1 MTDKD
6 HHHRHPA
13 KPADKSAEKHAEKH
27 AVTNAAK
34 HDVKHDAK
42 HAQHS
47 SHSDHAHHGIRAHH
61 PNRAKHT
68 EYKPEHEAPGSRRRH
83 WSGLRRGVVRFLRR
97 PFLRRLFWG
106 ATITVALA
114 TVAVLGL
121 WWRLSSGPIELDIAT
136 PYLKAAIEE
145 NFGATDKVVV
155 GGTQLE
161 RDENGRTSLRLRDIV
176 VRDADG
182 TVVASAP
189 KAEVG
194 LSGMSLLTGNIRAQ
208 SLNLVGAEMSVQIE
222 TDGRVTVFAGANKR
236 PIATAAAAIV
246 LPSAS
251 PKSLQ
256 PETQQESQHETPV
269 ASQAAGIKDI
279 AGIMTWLDGVS
290 ASGLD
295 GHDLREFGLKNGNL
309 VVDDQR
315 NGKRWTFDRINAS
328 LRRPAQ
334 GGVVFKIESVNPD
347 RPWVLSAAMRPLADG
362 IRAIGIEARKVS
374 TRDMLLALRLND
386 SSIDV
391 NLPISASIR
400 ADILP
405 DGAPQVVQG
414 ELYTD
419 PGTIVDRD
427 NENSRI
433 EIDRADFRFNWDAR
447 RGNLL
452 VPFQIHSSGNQFTM
466 RALVEPPADKDGP
479 WRLSVT
485 RGDSVI
491 DPVIMRAG
499 PDREGFAMNRMA
511 VRARINLARQ
521 RIDLDQGDFSRVDT
535 RPSHNIG
542 IAVTGSLDFSG
553 EPHLAF
559 GVAGTRMPTSV
570 MKRLWPVFAAADVRE
585 WVFGHIKDGMVERIV
600 IAGNANLEDFKQGGP
615 PTPEDGLAVDIETS
629 GTTLRPVEILPEIRD
644 ADLNVHITGGTAT
657 INLGRGTVEVAP
669 GRKLSVTGGV
679 FEVPDTHPKPAP
691 ARARFRI
698 DGTVPAVAALL
709 ASDALRDQ
717 VGLALDPGT
726 SRGTIA
732 AQVSVNLALSKHMA
746 DSSIT
751 YAVNAELANF
761 GADKL
766 LLGQKVEAT
775 SLKVKAST
783 EGYQIKGDVKINGT
797 PASVDVRKK
806 KGDASADLKLQA
818 TIDAAARRR
827 LGIDF
832 GAAVTGAI
840 PVKVTSQIG
849 EGVKD
854 ERMNVEAD
862 LTPVKID
869 NLLPGW
875 VKPAGK
881 SAHATYTLTKVGK
894 ASRFDDLVIEGAGA
908 TVKGAVEI
916 DGNGSLQSAHFP
928 TFSLSDGDKVSLKAD
943 RGSDGVMRVTMR
955 GDVYDGRSFVKSSL
969 AGEQDKVKEKLT
981 DLDLDVKL
989 GTVAG
994 INGETLRGLVLR
1006 LSRRSGHIR
1015 TFSMTSKIGRDT
1027 PFNGDMRVRARDNHQ
1042 VLFFETDDAG
1052 ALFRFTDTYPRMFG
1066 GKMWVAMDPPTQE
1079 QTPQIGTITI
1089 RDFVVR
1095 GEPALDRI
1103 VSAAPGAAGRGVTF
1117 SEMSAGFTRFPGKM
1131 AVRDGVVRGPV
1142 VGATVEGQVD
1152 YAKNEVHLR
1161 GTFVPFYGLNNM
1173 FGLGQIPIV
1182 GLFLGG
1188 SNEGLVGITYEAR
1201 GPPSAPRISV
1211 NPVSAIAPGLLR
1223 KFIPSPGTFD
1233 PNFLPPQR

>member
-1 MTDKD
+1 M
-6 HHHRHPA
+6 
-13 KPADKSAEKHAEKH
+13 
-27 AVTNAAK
+27 
-34 HDVKHDAK
+34 
-42 HAQHS
+42 
-47 SHSDHAHHGIRAHH
+47 
-61 PNRAKHT
+61 
-68 EYKPEHEAPGSRRRH
+68 
-83 WSGLRRGVVRFLRR
+83 RRGVVRFLRR

-106 ATITVALA
+106 ITVTVALV

-121 WWRLSSGPIELDIAT
+121 WWRLSSGPIALDIAT

-194 LSGMSLLTGNIRAQ
+194 LSGLSLLTGTIRAQ

-222 TDGRVTVFAGANKR
+222 TDGRVTVFAGADKR
-236 PIATAAAAIV
+236 PIATAPPASA

-251 PKSLQ
+251 PKGLQQDPQPDTQ
-256 PETQQESQHETPV
+256 PETSV
-269 ASQAAGIKDI
+269 ASPADGIKDV
-279 AGIMTWLDGVS
+279 AGIMAWLDGVS
-290 ASGLD
+290 ASGLE

-309 VVDDQR
+309 VVDDRR

-334 GGVVFKIESVNPD
+334 GGVLFKIESVNPD

-362 IRAIGIEARKVS
+362 IRAVGIEARKVS

-386 SSIDV
+386 SGIDV
-391 NLPISASIR
+391 NLPISASVR

-405 DGAPQVVQG
+405 DGTPQVVQG

-466 RALVEPPADKDGP
+466 RALLEPPADKGGA
-479 WRLSVT
+479 WRLSMT

-491 DPVIMRAG
+491 DPVIMGAG
-499 PDREGFAMNRMA
+499 SGRESFAMNRMA
-511 VRARINLARQ
+511 VRARIDLVRR

-535 RPSHNIG
+535 RPLHNVG
-542 IAVTGSLDFSG
+542 VAVTGSLDFSG

-691 ARARFRI
+691 AQARFRV
-698 DGTVPAVAALL
+698 DGTVPAMAALL
-709 ASDALRDQ
+709 SSDALRDQ
-717 VGLALDPGT
+717 VGLALDPAS

-732 AQVSVNLALSKHMA
+732 AQVAVNLALSKNME
-746 DSSIT
+746 DSGIT
-751 YAVNAELANF
+751 YAVNAELTNF

-766 LLGQKVEAT
+766 LLGQKVEAA
-775 SLKVKAST
+775 SLKVKASSD
-783 EGYQIKGDVKINGT
+783 GYQIKGDVKINGL
-797 PASVDVRKK
+797 PASIDVRKK
-806 KGDASADLKLQA
+806 KGNASADLKLQA
-818 TIDAAARRR
+818 NIDEAARRR
-827 LGIDF
+827 FGIDF
-832 GAAVTGAI
+832 AGAVTGAI
-840 PVKVTSQIG
+840 PVKITGQVG

-854 ERMNVEAD
+854 ERMNVETD

-881 SAHATYTLTKVGK
+881 PARATYTLTKTGK
-894 ASRFDDLVIEGAGA
+894 ASRFDDLIIEGSGV

-916 DGNGSLQSAHFP
+916 DGKGSLLLAHFP

-943 RGSDGVMRVTMR
+943 RGSDGVMRVILR
-955 GDVYDGRSFVKSSL
+955 GDVYDGRNFVKSSL
-969 AGEQDKVKEKLT
+969 AGDHDKNKGQEKQT

-994 INGETLRGLVLR
+994 LNGETLRGLVLR
-1006 LSRRSGHIR
+1006 LSRRSGRIR

-1027 PFNGDMRVRARDNHQ
+1027 PLNGDMRVRARDNHQ

-1066 GKMWVAMDPPTQE
+1066 GNMWVAMDPPTQE
-1079 QTPQIGTITI
+1079 QTPQVGTITI

-1142 VGATVEGQVD
+1142 VGATVEGQID
-1152 YAKNEVHLR
+1152 YAKNDVHLR

-1188 SNEGLVGITYEAR
+1188 SNEGLVGITYEVR